1 MNTTSSGAL
10 PADDPAY
17 DFADADEAHPLR
29 ANLYALQES
38 LRSALASIRAHG
50 LRSFLTMLGIIIG
63 VASVIAVVALVQG
76 LSTSITRQFQNLGG
90 NALTVRAETSLED
103 ELRGKINRLRLT
115 DLDQIKHGIEGI
127 NHITP
132 IVSGG
137 GAGLEIRNGS
147 NLGNGVMLGTTNR
160 YQDVQQTFPRHGR
173 FISDSDDLTRRRVVV
188 LGERLRR
195 DLKLPANPVGRY
207 IQVGPEWFK
216 VIGLMEPR
224 GEMFGVSQDNYLL
237 MPYQTALAVSGVV
250 DQPDLSIT
258 FTVVDLEQA
267 AAVKNRVT
275 ALLRRL
281 HQIKEGQADDFAVES
296 ADSLAK
302 SFKEI
307 STVVT
312 LVVAGIVGI
321 SLLVGGVGIM
331 NIMLVSVTER
341 TKEIGI
347 VKALGAPRHFILM
360 QFLIEAVVLAMMG
373 GIIGVVIGYG
383 LGFGIAK
390 LIPNFPD
397 PTVPWWAI
405 AGACGFSGLVGMAF
419 GIIPASNAASLTPIE
434 ALRYE

>member
-1 MNTTSSGAL
+1 MNTASQTEAPAAL
-10 PADDPAY
+10 DDFTGEEGS
-17 DFADADEAHPLR
+17 DQR
-29 ANLYALQES
+29 VGLYALQEAM
-38 LRSALASIRAHG
+38 RSALASIRAHG

-76 LSTSITRQFQNLGG
+76 LSSSISRQFQSLGG
-90 NALTVRAETSLED
+90 NALTVRAETPLED

-115 DLDQIKHGIEGI
+115 DLDQIKHGVDGI
-127 NHITP
+127 RHITP
-132 IVSGG
+132 IVAGG
-137 GAGLEIRNGS
+137 GGNVEIRNGP
-147 NLGNGVMLGTTNR
+147 NVGTGVMLGTTSR
-160 YQDVQQTFPRHGR
+160 YQDVQQSYPRYGR
-173 FISDSDDLTRRRVVV
+173 FLTDSDDDTRRRVVV

-195 DLKLPANPVGRY
+195 DLKLPADPSGHY
-207 IQVGPEWFK
+207 IQIGNEWFK
-216 VIGLMEPR
+216 VVGLMEPR

-237 MPYQTALAVSGVV
+237 MPYHTALSVTGVT

-258 FTVVDLEQA
+258 FTVTDMDQA
-267 AAVKNRVT
+267 GAVKARVSS
-275 ALLRRL
+275 LLRRA
-281 HQIKEGQADDFAVES
+281 HQLKQGQADDFIVES

-307 STVVT
+307 TTIVT
-312 LVVAGIVGI
+312 LVVAGVVSI

-341 TKEIGI
+341 TREIGI

-360 QFLIEAVVLAMMG
+360 QFLMEAVVLAMLG
-373 GIIGVVIGYG
+373 GLIGVAAGYG

-397 PTVPWWAI
+397 PTVPWWAV
-405 AGACGFSGLVGMAF
+405 AGACGFSGFVGMVF
-419 GIIPASNAASLTPIE
+419 GIIPASNAAGLAPIE